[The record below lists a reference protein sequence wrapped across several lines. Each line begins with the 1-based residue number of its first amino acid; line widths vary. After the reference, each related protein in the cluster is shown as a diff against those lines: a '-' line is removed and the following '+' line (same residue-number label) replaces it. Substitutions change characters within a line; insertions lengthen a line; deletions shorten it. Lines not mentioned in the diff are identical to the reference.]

1 MKLYLKY
8 SVILFAMVVSSCTSV
23 VRYVSEPIHIS
34 SEKQAVAG
42 EAITSTNTDNKI
54 RQTGIASYYADK
66 FHGRKTSS
74 GEIYD
79 KNEFTAA
86 HREFPFGTKVK
97 VTNLSNNLSVVVR
110 INDRGP
116 QTTKRLIDLSRAA
129 AEEIDM
135 IRAGIIE
142 VEIEIVD

>member
-1 MKLYLKY
+1 MGHFLKY
-8 SVILFAMVVSSCTSV
+8 SFIIFVVLASSCTSV
-23 VRYVSEPIHIS
+23 VRYVSEPIHESSAKKVVADDNNIS
-34 SEKQAVAG
+34 TTSE
-42 EAITSTNTDNKI
+42 TKI
-54 RQTGIASYYADK
+54 LQTGIASYYADK

-97 VTNLSNNLSVVVR
+97 VTNLANNLSVIVKV
-110 INDRGP
+110 NDRGP
-116 QTTKRLIDLSRAA
+116 QSTKRLIDLSRAA

-135 IRAGIIE
+135 IRAGVIE
-142 VEIEIVD
+142 VQIEIVD

>member
-1 MKLYLKY
+1 ML
-8 SVILFAMVVSSCTSV
+8 IISSCTSAI
-23 VRYVSEPIHIS
+23 RYVSEPVHES
-34 SEKQAVAG
+34 K
-42 EAITSTNTDNKI
+42 EAKVESVKTNVDTKVDSKS

-79 KNEFTAA
+79 KMDFTAA
-86 HREFPFGTKVK
+86 HRELPFGTRVK

-116 QTTKRLIDLSRAA
+116 QSTKRLIDLSRAA

-142 VEIEIVD
+142 VEIEIVE